1 MTLLPS
7 VMGARGPERFTAHS
21 IADILAKEGSSRSRY
36 VEIPHFEISANMGR
50 SRDSRD
56 IEEKVG
62 HQLGAEVHKQSF
74 GGEDGLLRR
83 SDTKV
88 KLSQEHFLIMGGE
101 SKQAENKT
109 ESIFGCKQPLV
120 ASSGGLRLKSGGEMF
135 GGGGERPLGE
145 ILRTERQQVG
155 GERLETP
162 LGERMAT
169 ERMATERLA
178 TERLATERLAT
189 ERLATER
196 MARVAFNE
204 DRLGVKTKLSV
215 EETGVLS
222 R

>member
-1 MTLLPS
+1 
-7 VMGARGPERFTAHS
+7 
-21 IADILAKEGSSRSRY
+21 
-36 VEIPHFEISANMGR
+36 MGR

-101 SKQAENKT
+101 SKQAESKA
-109 ESIFGCKQPLV
+109 EGIFGCKQPLV

-162 LGERMAT
+162 LGER
-169 ERMATERLA
+169 LA
-178 TERLATERLAT
+178 TERLATERLS
-189 ERLATER
+189 
-196 MARVAFNE
+196 RVAYNE
-204 DRLGVKTKLSV
+204 DRLGVKSKMSA

>member
-1 MTLLPS
+1 M
-7 VMGARGPERFTAHS
+7 
-21 IADILAKEGSSRSRY
+21 
-36 VEIPHFEISANMGR
+36 
-50 SRDSRD
+50 
-56 IEEKVG
+56 G

-74 GGEDGLLRR
+74 GGEEGLLRR

-88 KLSQEHFLIMGGE
+88 KLSQENFLIMGGE
-101 SKQAENKT
+101 AKQT
-109 ESIFGCKQPLV
+109 ESKAEGIFGCKQPLV

-162 LGERMAT
+162 LGERLATERLATERMATEKLATERLAT

-178 TERLATERLAT
+178 TERL
-189 ERLATER
+189 
-196 MARVAFNE
+196 ARVAFNE

>member
-1 MTLLPS
+1 
-7 VMGARGPERFTAHS
+7 
-21 IADILAKEGSSRSRY
+21 
-36 VEIPHFEISANMGR
+36 MGR

-101 SKQAENKT
+101 AKQAENKT

-145 ILRTERQQVG
+145 ILRTERQVG

-162 LGERMAT
+162 LGER
-169 ERMATERLA
+169 LS
-178 TERLATERLAT
+178 
-189 ERLATER
+189 
-196 MARVAFNE
+196 RVAFNE
-204 DRLGVKTKLSV
+204 DRLGVKSKMSV
-215 EETGVLS
+215 EDTGVLS